1 MQDSLSIRSYTKS
14 LKRHAHH
21 YHQIVLP
28 INGYIDIDMPQFCGK
43 IRVGEA
49 IVIHSGQE
57 HGFKAHEQSRFIV
70 ADLTN
75 LPGNLQAHDICKV
88 RLEKPIMA
96 FLTYVEL
103 QLQDVTSLATQEAAA
118 ALLMQLLAQHV
129 QLQAV
134 DKRIE
139 PVLALIHQDLAG
151 DLSVKRLAEVACLG
165 ETQFKKR
172 FKLATGK
179 AIRQYVTE
187 LRMHKAQSLLTHT
200 DMPVSVVANA
210 VGYADF
216 SAFSRRFKETF
227 SRSPKHFSN
236 RA

>member
-1 MQDSLSIRSYTKS
+1 M
-14 LKRHAHH
+14 
-21 YHQIVLP
+21 
-28 INGYIDIDMPQFCGK
+28 
-43 IRVGEA
+43 
-49 IVIHSGQE
+49 
-57 HGFKAHEQSRFIV
+57 
-70 ADLTN
+70 
-75 LPGNLQAHDICKV
+75 
-88 RLEKPIMA
+88 
-96 FLTYVEL
+96 
-103 QLQDVTSLATQEAAA
+103 
-118 ALLMQLLAQHV
+118 

-139 PVLALIHQDLAG
+139 PVFALIHQDLAG
-151 DLSVKRLAEVACLG
+151 DLSIKRLASGLPG
-165 ETQFKKR
+165 RNPIQKH

-216 SAFSRRFKETF
+216 SAFSRRFKATF

-236 RA
+236 CT